1 MFCCC
6 GSCRSRQTLGAWCDI
21 EANGAVRARITSGR
35 ATGVLE
41 TGTDLFEEHYELR
54 FVYRARCCGSMC
66 VAVTLVPAVW
76 TVSTAQTLARNPL
89 LTVMHFG

>member
-41 TGTDLFEEHYELR
+41 TGTDLFEERYELR
-54 FVYRARCCGSMC
+54 FVYRARFFVGPC
-66 VAVTLVPAVW
+66 VWPSRL
-76 TVSTAQTLARNPL
+76 SL
-89 LTVMHFG
+89 LSGRFRLRRRWRAILY